1 MTIDFNAI
9 RQAIIREGGP
19 SLEDAGSLQGR
30 SGVERG
36 EAMGFQVETQ
46 PDAVAMLTDSLEEI
60 SSMFEETEVKNMGD
74 REIGDKR
81 KTENRF
87 EMRVR
92 FWANKMSDMPN
103 SDVIAQ
109 ILRKLRNMGY
119 TSQQQLMGML
129 QDASE
134 DVTHQFAMLECLEE
148 ALIENP
154 EDAQLLA
161 AVRQARQELE
171 RTQGPEIRVGINLA
185 ELLQEHGGD
194 AEEMQ
199 AKRDLYRGE
208 ILGFDDPQACF
219 KSLLASQGAD
229 KLSEA
234 IDFLMTAC
242 SVDMAAATPS
252 TQPEELRRIIVDL
265 QSVEVLKTVLER
277 FDKLEMRMDKMF
289 GETLQMSGEKMT
301 GEVLDMTRQAFLNGS
316 VIEAFVAAVGLKKL
330 YPKMDFMREFS
341 AIIRSMSMRCFPDT
355 ESRLRL
361 IDGAQDY
368 LDELVRED
376 EASQEDGEGEMAKL
390 VL

>member
-9 RQAIIREGGP
+9 RQAIIKEGGP
-19 SLEDAGSLQGR
+19 SLESAGGLRGTG
-30 SGVERG
+30 GVERG
-36 EAMGFQVETQ
+36 ETMGFQIETQ
-46 PDAVAMLTDSLEEI
+46 PDVTAMLNDSLEEI
-60 SSMFEETEVKNMGD
+60 SSMFEETEVKTMSD

-87 EMRVR
+87 TARVR
-92 FWANKMSDMPN
+92 FWVNKLSDMPN
-103 SDVIAQ
+103 SDAIAQ

-119 TSQQQLMGML
+119 TSQQQLMDML
-129 QDASE
+129 NDASE

-148 ALIENP
+148 AFVENP
-154 EDAQLLA
+154 EDAELLRT
-161 AVRQARQELE
+161 VRQARQELE
-171 RTQGPEIRVGINLA
+171 RTKGPEIRVGINLA
-185 ELLQEHGGD
+185 ELLAEHGGD
-194 AEEMQ
+194 AEAMQ

-208 ILGFDDPQACF
+208 ILGFDDPQTCF

-242 SVDMAAATPS
+242 SIDMEAATPS

-277 FDKLEMRMDKMF
+277 FDKLEMRMGKMF
-289 GETLQMSGEKMT
+289 GEQLQMSGEKMT
-301 GEVLDMTRQAFLNGS
+301 GEVLDMTRQTFLNGS
-316 VIEAFVAAVGLKKL
+316 VIEAFVGAVGLKKL

-341 AIIRSMSMRCFPDT
+341 AIVRSMSMRCFPDT
-355 ESRLRL
+355 ESRLRM
-361 IDGAQDY
+361 IDSAQDY

-376 EASQEDGEGEMAKL
+376 EANQKEEEGEMAKL

>member
-9 RQAIIREGGP
+9 RQAILREGGP
-19 SLEDAGSLQGR
+19 SLEGANVLQG
-30 SGVERG
+30 SGGVEHG

-46 PDAVAMLTDSLEEI
+46 PDIAAMLNDSMEEI
-60 SSMFEETEVKNMGD
+60 SSMFEETEVKTMGD

-81 KTENRF
+81 KAENRYTA
-87 EMRVR
+87 RVR
-92 FWANKMSDMPN
+92 FWTNKLSDMPN
-103 SDVIAQ
+103 SDAIAQ

>member
-92 FWANKMSDMPN
+92 FWVNKMSDMPN

-109 ILRKLRNMGY
+109 ILRKLRNMGF
-119 TSQQQLMGML
+119 TSQQQLMAML
-129 QDASE
+129 EDASG
-134 DVTHQFAMLECLEE
+134 DVSHQFAMLECLEE

-154 EDAQLLA
+154 EDAGLLSS
-161 AVRQARQELE
+161 VRQARQELE
-171 RTQGPEIRVGINLA
+171 RTKGSEIRVGINLA
-185 ELLQEHGGD
+185 ELLEEHGGGV
-194 AEEMQ
+194 EEMQ

-208 ILGFDDPQACF
+208 ILGFDDPQTCF

-229 KLSEA
+229 KLGEA

-242 SVDMAAATPS
+242 SVDMAATTPS

-376 EASQEDGEGEMAKL
+376 EENQEEDDGEMAKL
-390 VL
+390 IL

>member
-9 RQAIIREGGP
+9 RQAILREGGP
-19 SLEDAGSLQGR
+19 SLEGAGVLQGN

-46 PDAVAMLTDSLEEI
+46 PDAAAMLTDSLEEI

-92 FWANKMSDMPN
+92 FWVNKMSDMPN

-119 TSQQQLMGML
+119 TSQQQLMSML
-129 QDASE
+129 EVASG
-134 DVTHQFAMLECLEE
+134 DVSHQFVMLECLEE

-154 EDAQLLA
+154 EDAGLLSS
-161 AVRQARQELE
+161 VRQARQELE
-171 RTQGPEIRVGINLA
+171 RTKGPEIRVGINLA
-185 ELLQEHGGD
+185 ELLEEHGGD

-208 ILGFDDPQACF
+208 ILGFDDPQTCF
-219 KSLLASQGAD
+219 KSLLASQGTD
-229 KLSEA
+229 KLGEA

-242 SVDMAAATPS
+242 SVDMAATTPS
-252 TQPEELRRIIVDL
+252 EELRRIIVDL
-265 QSVEVLKTVLER
+265 QSVEGLKTVLER

-341 AIIRSMSMRCFPDT
+341 AIIRSMSMRCFPDN

-368 LDELVRED
+368 LDALVRED
-376 EASQEDGEGEMAKL
+376 EANQEEDDGEMAKL

>member
-9 RQAIIREGGP
+9 RQAVSMEGAP
-19 SLEDAGSLQGR
+19 SLQGANVLQG
-30 SGVERG
+30 SGGVERG
-36 EAMGFQVETQ
+36 EVMGFQVETQ
-46 PDAVAMLTDSLEEI
+46 PDLAAMLNDSLEEI

-74 REIGDKR
+74 REVGDKR

-87 EMRVR
+87 TARVR
-92 FWANKMSDMPN
+92 FWANKLSDMPN
-103 SDVIAQ
+103 SDVIAR
-109 ILRKLRNMGY
+109 ILRRLRNMGY
-119 TSQQQLMGML
+119 ASQEQLMGML

-148 ALIENP
+148 ALAENP
-154 EDAQLLA
+154 EDANLREV
-161 AVRQARQELE
+161 VRQARQELE
-171 RTQGPEIRVGINLA
+171 RTKGPEIRVGVNLA
-185 ELLQEHGGD
+185 ELLEEHGGD
-194 AEEMQ
+194 VEEMQ

-208 ILGFDDPQACF
+208 ILGFSDPQTCF
-219 KSLLASQGAD
+219 KSLLAKQGAD

-234 IDFLMTAC
+234 IDFLLTAC

-277 FDKLEMRMDKMF
+277 FDKLEMRMERMF
-289 GETLQMSGEKMT
+289 GEQLQMSGEKMT
-301 GEVLDMTRQAFLNGS
+301 GEVLDMTHQSFLNGS
-316 VIEAFVAAVGLKKL
+316 FIEAFVASVGLKKL

-341 AIIRSMSMRCFPDT
+341 AIVRSMSMRCFPDV

-361 IDGAQDY
+361 IDGAQEY

-376 EASQEDGEGEMAKL
+376 EANQENEEEEMAKL

>member
-9 RQAIIREGGP
+9 RQAIVREGGP
-19 SLEDAGSLQGR
+19 SLEGAGGLQGN

-36 EAMGFQVETQ
+36 ETMGFQVETQ
-46 PDAVAMLTDSLEEI
+46 PDAAAMLTDSLEEI

-87 EMRVR
+87 DARVR
-92 FWANKMSDMPN
+92 FWTNKLSDMPN
-103 SDVIAQ
+103 SDVIARL
-109 ILRKLRNMGY
+109 LRKLRNMGY
-119 TSQQQLMGML
+119 ASQQQLMSL
-129 QDASE
+129 LEDASG
-134 DVTHQFAMLECLEE
+134 DVSHQFAMLECLEE
-148 ALIENP
+148 ALAESP
-154 EDAQLLA
+154 EDAELLA
-161 AVRQARQELE
+161 TVRQSRQELE
-171 RTQGPEIRVGINLA
+171 QTKGPEIRVGVNLA
-185 ELLQEHGGD
+185 ELLEEHGGD

-208 ILGFDDPQACF
+208 ILGFDDPQTCF

-229 KLSEA
+229 KLGEA

-242 SVDMAAATPS
+242 SVDMAATTPS

-277 FDKLEMRMDKMF
+277 FDKLEMRMDRVF
-289 GETLQMSGEKMT
+289 GEQLQMSGEKMT
-301 GEVLDMTRQAFLNGS
+301 GEVLDMTRQNFLNGS
-316 VIEAFVAAVGLKKL
+316 VIEAFVASVGLKKL

-341 AIIRSMSMRCFPDT
+341 AIIRSMSMRCFPDN

-376 EASQEDGEGEMAKL
+376 EANQEEDDGEMAKL
-390 VL
+390 LL

>member
-1 MTIDFNAI
+1 M
-9 RQAIIREGGP
+9 Q
-19 SLEDAGSLQGR
+19 GSG
-30 SGVERG
+30 GVEHG
-36 EAMGFQVETQ
+36 QAMGFQIETQ

-81 KTENRF
+81 KTENRYTA
-87 EMRVR
+87 RVR
-92 FWANKMSDMPN
+92 FWTNKLSDMPN
-103 SDVIAQ
+103 SDVIAR
-109 ILRKLRNMGY
+109 ILRRIRNAGM
-119 TSQQQLMGML
+119 TTPEQLMRLL

-148 ALIENP
+148 ALAESP
-154 EDAQLLA
+154 EESQLLA
-161 AVRQARQELE
+161 TVRQARQELE
-171 RTQGPEIRVGINLA
+171 RTKGPEIRVGINLA

-208 ILGFDDPQACF
+208 ILGFDDPQTCF

-229 KLSEA
+229 RLGEA

-289 GETLQMSGEKMT
+289 GESLLMSGEKMT
-301 GEVLDMTRQAFLNGS
+301 GEILDMTHQAFLNGS
-316 VIEAFVAAVGLKKL
+316 IIEAFVAAVGLKKL
-330 YPKMDFMREFS
+330 YPKMDFMRELS
-341 AIIRSMSMRCFPDT
+341 AIIRSMSMRCFPDND
-355 ESRLRL
+355 SRLRL
-361 IDGAQDY
+361 IDGAQEY

-376 EASQEDGEGEMAKL
+376 EASQEDGEEEMAKL

>member
-9 RQAIIREGGP
+9 RQAVSMEGAP
-19 SLEDAGSLQGR
+19 SLQGANVLQG
-30 SGVERG
+30 SGGVERG
-36 EAMGFQVETQ
+36 EVMGFQVETQ
-46 PDAVAMLTDSLEEI
+46 PDLAAMLNDSLEEI

-74 REIGDKR
+74 REVGDKR

-87 EMRVR
+87 TARVR
-92 FWANKMSDMPN
+92 FWANKLSDMPN
-103 SDVIAQ
+103 SDVIAR
-109 ILRKLRNMGY
+109 ILRRLRNMGY
-119 TSQQQLMGML
+119 ASQEQLMGML

-148 ALIENP
+148 ALAENP
-154 EDAQLLA
+154 QDASLREV
-161 AVRQARQELE
+161 VRQARQELE
-171 RTQGPEIRVGINLA
+171 RTKGPEIRVGVNLA
-185 ELLQEHGGD
+185 ELLEEHGGD
-194 AEEMQ
+194 VEEMQ

-208 ILGFDDPQACF
+208 ILGFSDPQTCF
-219 KSLLASQGAD
+219 KSLLAKQGAD

-234 IDFLMTAC
+234 IDFLLTAC

-277 FDKLEMRMDKMF
+277 FDKLEMRMERMF
-289 GETLQMSGEKMT
+289 GEQLQMSGEKMT
-301 GEVLDMTRQAFLNGS
+301 GEVLDMTHQSFLNGS
-316 VIEAFVAAVGLKKL
+316 FIEAFVASVGLKKL

-341 AIIRSMSMRCFPDT
+341 AIVRSMSMRCFPDV

-361 IDGAQDY
+361 IDGAQEY

-376 EASQEDGEGEMAKL
+376 EANQEDEEEEMAKL

>member
-9 RQAIIREGGP
+9 RQAIVREGGP
-19 SLEDAGSLQGR
+19 SLEGAGILQG
-30 SGVERG
+30 SGAVEHG
-36 EAMGFQVETQ
+36 EAMGFQIEAQ

-60 SSMFEETEVKNMGD
+60 SSMFEETEVKNMSD
-74 REIGDKR
+74 REIGEKR
-81 KTENRF
+81 KTEDRF
-87 EMRVR
+87 VTRIR
-92 FWANKMSDMPN
+92 FWANKLSDMPN
-103 SDVIAQ
+103 SDVIAR
-109 ILRKLRNMGY
+109 ILRKIRNAGM
-119 TSQQQLMGML
+119 TTPEQLMGML

-148 ALIENP
+148 ALVENP

-161 AVRQARQELE
+161 TVRQARQELE
-171 RTQGPEIRVGINLA
+171 RTKGPEIRVGINLA

-199 AKRDLYRGE
+199 AKRDLYRSE
-208 ILGFDDPQACF
+208 ILGFDDPQTCF

-229 KLSEA
+229 KLGDA

-277 FDKLEMRMDKMF
+277 FDKLEMRMGKMF
-289 GETLQMSGEKMT
+289 GENLQMSGEKMT

-330 YPKMDFMREFS
+330 YPKMDFMRELS
-341 AIIRSMSMRCFPDT
+341 AIIRSMSMRCFPDN

-361 IDGAQDY
+361 IDGAQEY

-376 EASQEDGEGEMAKL
+376 EASQEDGEEEMAKL

>member
-9 RQAIIREGGP
+9 RQAISKEAP
-19 SLEDAGSLQGR
+19 SLQDATALHGS
-30 SGVERG
+30 SGVENG
-36 EAMGFQVETQ
+36 EVMGFQVETQ
-46 PDAVAMLTDSLEEI
+46 PDVAAMLNDSLEEI
-60 SSMFEETEVKNMGD
+60 SSMFEETEVKNMSD
-74 REIGDKR
+74 REIGEKR
-81 KTENRF
+81 KTEDRF
-87 EMRVR
+87 VTRIR
-92 FWANKMSDMPN
+92 FWANKLSDMPN
-103 SDVIAQ
+103 SDVIAR
-109 ILRKLRNMGY
+109 ILRKLRNSGM
-119 TSQQQLMGML
+119 TTPEQLMGFL

-148 ALIENP
+148 ALAESP

-161 AVRQARQELE
+161 TVRQARQELE
-171 RTQGPEIRVGINLA
+171 RTKGPEIRVGINLA

-208 ILGFDDPQACF
+208 ILGFDDPQTCF
-219 KSLLASQGAD
+219 KSLLASQGPE
-229 KLSEA
+229 KLGDA

-277 FDKLEMRMDKMF
+277 FDKLEMRMDKVF
-289 GETLQMSGEKMT
+289 GESLQMSGEKMT
-301 GEVLDMTRQAFLNGS
+301 GEVLDMTRQTFLNGS
-316 VIEAFVAAVGLKKL
+316 VMEAFVAAVGLKKL
-330 YPKMDFMREFS
+330 YPKMDFMRELS
-341 AIIRSMSMRCFPDT
+341 AIIRSMSMRCFPDN

-361 IDGAQDY
+361 IDGAQEY

-376 EASQEDGEGEMAKL
+376 EASQEDGEEEMAKL